1 MNILI
6 ATTHVPFVRG
16 GAEVHAEELQHAL
29 ASSGHRAEIVRV
41 PFKWYPAERIL
52 DHMLAARLLDLTE
65 VNGDKVDLLIGLK
78 FPAYLIP
85 HPRKVLW
92 ILHQHRAAY
101 DLWEHPLG
109 DLWRDSAGA
118 QVRHAIMQA
127 DRNTIQQA
135 TRIFANSRNVAA
147 RLARFN
153 SIAATPL
160 YHPPPNAGDFYTAE
174 AQDCLF
180 FPSRLWH
187 SKRQALILEALA
199 ETTARDIRIRFAG
212 VADAPAYAD
221 ELRALALRLGVAD
234 RVEWLGHIT
243 EEEKRRQYAHA
254 LAVVYPP
261 VDEDYGY
268 VTLEAMLAHKP
279 VITCT
284 DSGGTLEFVEHRT
297 TGLIAEPTAHAI
309 AASLD
314 YIWTHRDEAQTW
326 GTAARARYDALGIT
340 WANVVNQLTF
350 AT

>member
-16 GAEVHAEELQHAL
+16 GAEVHAEELQRAL
-29 ASSGHRAEIVRV
+29 AEAGHRAEIVRI

-52 DHMLAARLLDLTE
+52 DHMLGARLLDLTE
-65 VNGDKVDLLIGLK
+65 VNGDRVDLLIGLK

-127 DRNTIQQA
+127 DRNAIQQA

-153 SIAATPL
+153 RINATPL
-160 YHPPPNAGDFYTAE
+160 YHPPPNSTEFYTDA
-174 AQDCLF
+174 AQDYLF

-187 SKRQALILEALA
+187 SKRQALVLEALA
-199 ETTARDIRIRFAG
+199 ETIARDIRIRFAG
-212 VADAPAYAD
+212 VADAPAYAE
-221 ELRALALRLGVAD
+221 ELRALAARLGVAD

-243 EEEKRRQYAHA
+243 EEEKRRHYAHA
-254 LAVVYPP
+254 LAIVYPP

-268 VTLEAMLAHKP
+268 VTLEAMLARKP

-284 DSGGTLEFVEHRT
+284 DSGGTLEFVEHRA
-297 TGLIAEPTAHAI
+297 TGFIAEPTAHAL

-314 YIWTHRDEAQTW
+314 YIWLHRDEAQTW
-326 GTAARARYDALGIT
+326 GVAARARYDSLGIT

-350 AT
+350 SV